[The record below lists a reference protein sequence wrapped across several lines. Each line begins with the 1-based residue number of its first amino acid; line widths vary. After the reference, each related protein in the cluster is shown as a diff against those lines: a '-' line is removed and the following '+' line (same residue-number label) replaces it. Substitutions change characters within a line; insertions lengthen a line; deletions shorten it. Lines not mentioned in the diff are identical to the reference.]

1 MPSAGILALE
11 LLRHSRIKPQT
22 GSVDFPPSEFI
33 QKLSNLVSW
42 INFIFQPTNGNYGIC
57 GQVKKMLQSILDA
70 VLSTER
76 DQPAVDEN
84 KQASKTLDTFM
95 VEGMD
100 DQTWLNTNLD
110 MDFWTSLEDYPLLAW
125 PDATKNL

>member
-1 MPSAGILALE
+1 
-11 LLRHSRIKPQT
+11 
-22 GSVDFPPSEFI
+22 
-33 QKLSNLVSW
+33 
-42 INFIFQPTNGNYGIC
+42 
-57 GQVKKMLQSILDA
+57 MLQSILDA